1 MKERDLTRIKPAV
14 LALIL
19 VAAPAMAQQPEPD
32 FRIVAQAYDRC
43 MTTYAVRLTR
53 TAATDDEI
61 FDQASQSCLPLE
73 DRLRAAI
80 SVQLPPA
87 QAGEILQAID
97 AQGEPNFRA
106 MLDRIRSGRARR
118 GDR

>member
-1 MKERDLTRIKPAV
+1 MKWIKPTV

-19 VAAPAMAQQPEPD
+19 AVAAPATAQEAQPD

-43 MTTYAVRLTR
+43 MATYAVRLTR
-53 TAATDDEI
+53 TAASDGEI
-61 FDQASQSCLPLE
+61 FSQASQGCLALK

-80 SVQLPPA
+80 NAQLPPA

-97 AQGEPNFRA
+97 AQGEPNFMA
-106 MLDRIRSGRARR
+106 MLRRIRSDRARR